1 MIDSIFLE
9 GCRAYLW
16 GKPVTVCPYTD
27 AHERSE
33 WEAGWHYEQEMADYE
48 RYTSE
53 AFRVAG
59 VK

>member
-9 GCRAYLW
+9 GCRAYVRFQ
-16 GKPVTVCPYTD
+16 PVTACPYTD
-27 AHERSE
+27 AEERSE

-59 VK
+59 IK

>member
-9 GCRAYLW
+9 GCRAYVRLQ
-16 GKPVTVCPYTD
+16 PVTACPYTD
-27 AHERSE
+27 ADECSE
-33 WEAGWHYEQEMADYE
+33 WLAGWHYEQEMADYE

-59 VK
+59 VN